1 MGEQIGQCY
10 SLKLFAIHS
19 ARYNWKHN
27 SLQWLTERCIL
38 LLYALANSQ
47 AASASSSSPLHPG
60 PDAGYSAV
68 VKSLCE
74 TANVTHRKDQ
84 EVIWSLS
91 LAVPDFTFYIIQ
103 GIFILL
109 FFLSLSLFEGIKTCH
124 PHRTEFRLYA
134 WTTISVTI
142 VDFWCGRLVD
152 LEAFFTKWRPK
163 GKKMFKFEQD
173 PKTQHLCS
181 ETDLSLHKD

>member
-19 ARYNWKHN
+19 ARYNWQHN
-27 SLQWLTERCIL
+27 SLQWLTERCVL

-60 PDAGYSAV
+60 PDVGYSAV
-68 VKSLCE
+68 VKSLCR

-84 EVIWSLS
+84 EVIWSIS
-91 LAVPDFTFYIIQ
+91 LAVPDFTFYIIW

-109 FFLSLSLFEGIKTCH
+109 FFPSLPLSEGIKTCH
-124 PHRTEFRLYA
+124 PHRTEFRLYV
-134 WTTISVTI
+134 WTTINVTM

-152 LEAFFTKWRPK
+152 SEAFFTKWRPE
-163 GKKMFKFEQD
+163 GKKTFKFEQD
-173 PKTQHLCS
+173 PKTRHLCS
-181 ETDLSLHKD
+181 ERGLSLHQD